1 MTVAHALVDLECP
14 HCQQTFVENAALVRP
29 WGTAW
34 CSECGRSFHL
44 DPNAEATARM
54 LQAAKAARRERRQ
67 RVSDFRS
74 LLNEPVPRLARADS
88 QRLMG
93 DVLSTLDGLLERL
106 DNLHRRHS

>member
-1 MTVAHALVDLECP
+1 MTVAYALVDLECP
-14 HCQQTFVENAALVRP
+14 HCEQTFVENAALVRP

-44 DPNAEATARM
+44 DPDQDSTARM
-54 LQAAKAARRERRQ
+54 LQAAKTARRERR
-67 RVSDFRS
+67 RAGDFRA
-74 LLNEPVPRLARADS
+74 LLSEPVPRLASLDS
-88 QRLMG
+88 PRLMG